1 MTTLMLGRR
10 IFLGTIV
17 GGIAATQLP
26 ACSPPEVEGAGVLI
40 EEIRA
45 GEDIFAYIERV
56 RGGFDV
62 DLFRQVIG
70 AANEFKEGDEALG
83 VAAADPMSRQNAR
96 TLLGNTTLGELQA
109 QPLFEDQLYGAIL
122 ENLDESASAGARGW
136 TMAEFKAFLLSAD
149 EDEIKSICPGLG
161 SDVIACA
168 VKLMSN
174 DELIAVGAKVFHPLP
189 GSNIGARGY
198 MGARIQPNSPT
209 DDLDDI
215 RWQVFNGWAFAVG
228 DVVLGTNPVSSDP
241 VAVAGVEAA
250 LQEIREVFGLTD
262 VIPHC
267 VLAHIDIQAQ
277 VEQTQ
282 PGTTGLWFQSLAGND
297 DANQTFGISV
307 DGMLAH
313 AAKRAGKY
321 GLYFE
326 TGQGADFTNGHGK
339 GVDMVV
345 QESRKYGFARVL
357 TAAVAAAQQAGGG
370 AVAPWVHVNDVAG
383 FIGPEVFRS
392 RDQLVRC
399 CLEDIVMGKLHGIM
413 IGLDICSTLH
423 MEVDLDDLDWCI
435 DQIMP
440 ANPGYLMALPTKNDP
455 MLSYL
460 TTAFQDHVRVR
471 EKFGFK
477 VNDAMWSFFRD
488 TLEVID
494 AAGQPTEHFG
504 EPTWVYLKFM
514 RARGDMRSDAELMTE
529 AAAQLAAVRA
539 RGVPIAEGHGARP
552 WDMNPELD
560 AETRALYADAKV
572 SLRAEWEPGF
582 VAKIPDAVALRSQ
595 SVDRDDY
602 ILHPPT
608 GEVLDSESVR
618 AIEALSADYAGAYDV
633 QILISDGL
641 NTLALMDDGH
651 LLPYLQDVRDQLTA
665 AGYKVAPKHLVLTS
679 GRVRAGYRA
688 GELLFGGGAGPQE
701 PAAIVHVIGERPGTI
716 HHNYSVYITA
726 TPAAK
731 WAKPGEVDHNITR
744 VISGISDTAYAPALA
759 ATETVSLLKQLTG

>member
-1 MTTLMLGRR
+1 MTALMLGRR
-10 IFLGTIV
+10 IFLASIAS
-17 GGIAATQLP
+17 GIAATQLP
-26 ACSPPEVEGAGVLI
+26 GCTAPDGDGAGVLI
-40 EEIRA
+40 EEIRS
-45 GEDIFAYIERV
+45 GEDVFAYIERIH
-56 RGGFDV
+56 GSFDI
-62 DLFRQVIG
+62 DLYRQVIG

-83 VAAADPMSRQNAR
+83 VAAAEPMSRQNAR

-109 QPLFEDQLYGAIL
+109 QPLFEDQLYAAIL
-122 ENLDESASAGARGW
+122 DNLDEAAGAEARGW
-136 TMAEFKAFLLSAD
+136 TMNELKAFLLRASEA
-149 EDEIKSICPGLG
+149 EIKPICPGLG
-161 SDVIACA
+161 SDVIACV

-174 DELIAVGAKVFHPLP
+174 DELITVGAKVFNPLP
-189 GSNIGARGY
+189 GSNIGAKGY

-241 VAVAGVEAA
+241 VAVAGVEGA
-250 LQEIREVFGLTD
+250 LQEIREVFGLTE

-267 VLAHIDIQAQ
+267 VLAHIDIQAA

-297 DANQTFGISV
+297 DANQTFGISLAS
-307 DGMLAH
+307 MLAH
-313 AAKRAGKY
+313 AAKRSGKY

-345 QESRKYGFARVL
+345 QEARKYGFARVL
-357 TAAVAAAQQAGGG
+357 AAAVATAQKTAGE

-440 ANPGYLMALPTKNDP
+440 ANPGYLMGLPTKNDP

-471 EKFGFK
+471 EKFGYK
-477 VNDAMWSFFRD
+477 VNDAMWAFFRY

-494 AAGQPTEHFG
+494 ADGKPTEHFG
-504 EPTWVYLKFM
+504 QPMWVYLKFM
-514 RARGDMRSDAELMTE
+514 RAKGDMRSDAEITAE
-529 AAAQLAAVRA
+529 GAAQLAAVRA
-539 RGVPIAEGHGARP
+539 RGVPIAEGHGAQP
-552 WDMNPELD
+552 WDMNPTLD
-560 AETRALYADAKV
+560 AETRALYADAKL
-572 SLRAEWEPGF
+572 SLRAEWSSSF
-582 VAKIPDAVALRSQ
+582 VAQIPDAVALRSQ
-595 SVDRDDY
+595 SADRDDY

-608 GEVLDSESVR
+608 GEELDSASVR
-618 AIEALSADYAGAYDV
+618 AIKSLSADYAGAYDV

-641 NTLALMDDGH
+641 NTLALMDDDH
-651 LLPYLQDVRDQLTA
+651 LLPYLKNVRDQLTA

-688 GELLFGGGAGPQE
+688 GELLFGSVDKG
-701 PAAIVHVIGERPGTI
+701 AIVHVIGERPGTI

-731 WAKPGEVDHNITR
+731 WSTPGEVDHNITR

>member
-1 MTTLMLGRR
+1 MLGRR
-10 IFLGTIV
+10 IFLGSIL
-17 GGIAATQLP
+17 GGVAASQLSG
-26 ACSPPEVEGAGVLI
+26 CSPSTLDSPDLGVLI
-40 EEIRA
+40 EEIRP
-45 GEDIFAYIERV
+45 GEDVFAYVARI
-56 RGGFDV
+56 RGSFDI

-83 VAAADPMSRQNAR
+83 VAAADELSRQNAR
-96 TLLGNTTLGELQA
+96 TLLANTRLGELQA
-109 QPLFEDQLYGAIL
+109 QPLFADQLYGAV
-122 ENLDESASAGARGW
+122 LDGLDLTASTTARGW
-136 TMAEFKAFLLSAD
+136 TLGEFKAFLLEAG
-149 EDEIKSICPGLG
+149 EDEIKPICPGLG
-161 SDVIACA
+161 SDVIACV

-174 DELIAVGAKVFHPLP
+174 DELIAVGAKVFNPLP
-189 GSNIGARGY
+189 GTNIGAKGY

-241 VAVAGVEAA
+241 VAVAAVEGA
-250 LQEIREVFGLTD
+250 LQEIREVFDLTD

-267 VLAHIDIQAQ
+267 VLAHIDIQAA
-277 VEQTQ
+277 VEETE

-297 DANQTFGISV
+297 DANETFGISV

-313 AAKRAGKY
+313 AAKRSGKY

-345 QESRKYGFARVL
+345 QEARKYGFARVL
-357 TAAVAAAQQAGGG
+357 AAAVAAAQAADGQ

-440 ANPGYLMALPTKNDP
+440 ANPGYLMGLPTKNDP

-471 EKFGFK
+471 EKFGYK
-477 VNDAMWSFFRD
+477 VNDAMWAFFRD

-494 AAGQPTEHFG
+494 ADGKPTASFG
-504 EPTWVYLKFM
+504 EPMGVFLKFM
-514 RARGDMRSDAELMTE
+514 RARGDMRSDAELLAE
-529 AAAQLAAVRA
+529 GQAQLAAVRG
-539 RGVPIAEGHGARP
+539 RGVPIAEGHGAQP
-552 WDMNPELD
+552 WDMNPQLD
-560 AETRALYADAKV
+560 AETRALYADAKL
-572 SLRAEWEPGF
+572 SLRAEWKPEF
-582 VAKIPDAVALRSQ
+582 LTTIPDAVALRSQ
-595 SVDRDDY
+595 SADRDDY

-641 NTLALMDDGH
+641 NTLALMDEGH
-651 LLPYLQDVRDQLTA
+651 LMPYLKDVRDQLVA
-665 AGYKVAPKHLVLTS
+665 AGFKVAPKHLVLTS

-688 GELLFGGGAGPQE
+688 GELLFGSGSGQAP
-701 PAAIVHVIGERPGTI
+701 AIVHVIGERPGTI

-726 TPAAK
+726 TQAAK
-731 WAKPGEVDHNITR
+731 WAKPGTVDHNITR
-744 VISGISDTAYAPALA
+744 VISGISDTAYAPGLA